1 MQCPGCNAPLEED
14 TVFCGNCGRQVAPL
28 LAKGATIAAPAEELQ
43 ALKSISTPAG
53 NNRPAQPAMLQTP
66 STQTPPYAPTTDIP
80 FHSATPQ
87 LPPSTRPRL
96 TRTRRMTLIAA
107 LLLIIIAGGT
117 VAILA
122 TLKYNNSGRNP
133 GANALGQVAFVDS
146 QNGITGHTDAL
157 KINIRGLEAP
167 SSGFQYDAWL
177 INDQSEQVLA
187 LGTLTANGQ
196 TFSLNYNGNGGN
208 GKAGINLLGAGN
220 KLEITLEQGTVT
232 SPAGSVILSGTFPP
246 LALVHI
252 RHLLFSFPT
261 TPGKI
266 ALLVG
271 LQEQAQLLNAQ
282 ALILQS
288 VAASHNSFAI
298 QCAAQSLIDI
308 IEGTNGQ
315 HYQALPASCISQHIT
330 ETGDGLGILG
340 SNGYAALA
348 ADHAHLAA
356 IQPDATNNIKLHA
369 GHVGIAMNNIEAW
382 VTTVEQDALTLRT
395 TPGNTAKVQ
404 EIVTFSDHAFHGV
417 DINGDESIDPVPGEA
432 GAITA
437 YIHGQLMAALQLTPR
452 V

>member
-1 MQCPGCNAPLEED
+1 MQCPACNAPLEED

-53 NNRPAQPAMLQTP
+53 NNRPAQPAMLQT
-66 STQTPPYAPTTDIP
+66 SSRQTPPYAPTTAIP
-80 FHSATPQ
+80 VQSGTPQ

-96 TRTRRMTLIAA
+96 TRTRRITLIAA
-107 LLLIIIAGGT
+107 LLLIIIAAGT

-196 TFSLNYNGNGGN
+196 TFSLNYSGNAGN

-266 ALLVG
+266 GLLVG

-282 ALILQS
+282 ALILQKCTKS
-288 VAASHNSFAI
+288 QPLPITHFMASRSRAMTT
-298 QCAAQSLIDI
+298 SMPYRVKL
-308 IEGTNGQ
+308 
-315 HYQALPASCISQHIT
+315 ALLPT
-330 ETGDGLGILG
+330 ILMR
-340 SNGYAALA
+340 N
-348 ADHAHLAA
+348 
-356 IQPDATNNIKLHA
+356 
-369 GHVGIAMNNIEAW
+369 
-382 VTTVEQDALTLRT
+382 
-395 TPGNTAKVQ
+395 
-404 EIVTFSDHAFHGV
+404 
-417 DINGDESIDPVPGEA
+417 
-432 GAITA
+432 
-437 YIHGQLMAALQLTPR
+437 
-452 V
+452 